1 MLLYHLP
8 YFLTTLT
15 LTEPTGR
22 LTSSQPRDAAVWLSE
37 LGLQAWPRPCRE
49 QYVAAGGL
57 SSSPNAETA
66 GALIHAQPWDNICN
80 KVDKSWQDNIHCLFP
95 IMSFKY
101 CYHHIPLERSLLGR
115 TRHIYIQLTCSLLHK
130 VAQNSLPVFDQV
142 KMKCFLFFEIFS
154 RVYFSDN
161 YRLSFTKLPFPTL
174 KYSIT
179 F

>member
-1 MLLYHLP
+1 MLLSDSQSWAY
-8 YFLTTLT
+8 
-15 LTEPTGR
+15 R
-22 LTSSQPRDAAVWLSE
+22 LGQGLVESSTWL
-37 LGLQAWPRPCRE
+37 LGAWVQVLMLRRQVLWSTP
-49 QYVAAGGL
+49 
-57 SSSPNAETA
+57 
-66 GALIHAQPWDNICN
+66 QPWDNICN

-101 CYHHIPLERSLLGR
+101 CHHHIPLERSLLGR

-142 KMKCFLFFEIFS
+142 KMKCFLFFEIIFS